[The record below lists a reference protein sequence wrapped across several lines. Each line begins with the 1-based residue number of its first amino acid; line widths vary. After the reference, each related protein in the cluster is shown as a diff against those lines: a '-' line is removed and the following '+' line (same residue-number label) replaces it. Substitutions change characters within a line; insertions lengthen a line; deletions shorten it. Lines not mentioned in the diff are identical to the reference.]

1 MPAHA
6 VRKLGIDLRVLRER
20 CGCILWMVQRDSDP
34 HLWSE
39 AMSLELELGHGAE
52 VPASSMQCPEEI
64 GVLGFAGP
72 DDFAGGGHELERLEV
87 VARQAVLAGEPADAS
102 PERQAPQARFRDDA
116 GRDDQAILRA
126 RGGDVAQPTD
136 SLDPHQFV
144 AAVYLKPAPRPH

>member
-1 MPAHA
+1 
-6 VRKLGIDLRVLRER
+6 
-20 CGCILWMVQRDSDP
+20 DSDP

-102 PERQAPQARFRDDA
+102 PERQAPHARFRDDA
-116 GRDDQAILRA
+116 GRHDQAMP
-126 RGGDVAQPTD
+126 RGRRVDVAPQPA
-136 SLDPHQFV
+136 SSAPHPWR
-144 AAVYLKPAPRPH
+144 A